1 MKEKR
6 KKIGIDGEEMEKDQM
21 PAEQVRQQEKQMETE
36 ELSEEIKLLEKE
48 IAQFKK
54 NEDEYIDR
62 IKRLQADYDN
72 HRKRTLRE
80 QIDHI
85 QRANKD
91 LIEKMLPVLDSFESA
106 LHIAQDFKGSEDEF
120 YKGVKMI
127 YDTLTSVL
135 NKEGLKVIDPVG
147 EEFNPNYCDA
157 AVTETVKGKSEG
169 TILEVLRKGYMLND
183 FLIRPAVVKV
193 CVAEK

>member
-1 MKEKR
+1 
-6 KKIGIDGEEMEKDQM
+6 M
-21 PAEQVRQQEKQMETE
+21 PAEKIRQEEKQMEIE

-54 NEDEYIDR
+54 NEDDYIDR

-85 QRANKD
+85 KRANKD
-91 LIEKMLPVLDSFESA
+91 LIEKMLPALDSFESA
-106 LHIAQDFKGSEDEF
+106 LLIAQDLKGSEYEF

-127 YDTLTSVL
+127 YDKLADVL
-135 NKEGLKVIDPVG
+135 SKEGLKIIDPVG

-157 AVTETVKGKSEG
+157 AVTETVQGKSEG